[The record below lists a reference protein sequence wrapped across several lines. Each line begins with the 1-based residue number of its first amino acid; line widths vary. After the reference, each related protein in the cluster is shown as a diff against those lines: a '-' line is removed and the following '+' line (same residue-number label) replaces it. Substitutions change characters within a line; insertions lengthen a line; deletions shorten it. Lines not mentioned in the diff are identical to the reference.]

1 MMPMHP
7 FVTMASASRAA
18 GIPMMGAM
26 TQDLGQ
32 HLADAND
39 RAMNATGMTEKDMLM
54 NSVAPGVE
62 MQQASYRRSPS
73 SGNLQMGMT
82 M

>member
-1 MMPMHP
+1 
-7 FVTMASASRAA
+7 
-18 GIPMMGAM
+18 MMGAM

-32 HLADAND
+32 HLADANE
-39 RAMNATGMTEKDMLM
+39 RAMNTTGMTEKDMLM
-54 NSVAPGVE
+54 AHSVAPGVE

-73 SGNLQMGMT
+73 NGDLRMMGMT